1 MNMFCI
7 KCGKPATAG
16 NFCDAC
22 FLKAHDLFML
32 KAKRADVKLCDCGRV
47 FYKRWREHDDDWI
60 KNVVLSCISLEQGA
74 TARTDISWKKI
85 GNKYYVRV
93 VATGKI
99 KPCKTAKTEEQQMI
113 VVVKKTMCDRCTKIS
128 GNYYEAVVQVRP
140 RDKQL
145 LESVLEELN
154 SKNISGVYETEHGYD
169 IRLINKK
176 LAGNVIRSA
185 KELGLA
191 VKKSQKLIG
200 SKDGR
205 KLYRDFYS
213 IKRKG

>member
-16 NFCDAC
+16 NFCDSC
-22 FLKAHDLFML
+22 FLKAHDLFSL
-32 KAKRADVKLCDCGRV
+32 KSRADMKLCDCGRF
-47 FYKRWREHDDDWI
+47 FYKRWHEPDDDWI
-60 KNVVLSCISLEQGA
+60 KNVVLSCVSLEQGA
-74 TARTDISWKKI
+74 TAKTDILWKKT

-99 KPCKTAKTEEQQMI
+99 KPCKTEKIEEHQMI
-113 VVVKKTMCDRCTKIS
+113 IVIKKSSCDRCTRIS

-140 RDKQL
+140 KDRQL

-154 SKNISGVYETEHGYD
+154 RKNISGVHETEHGYD
-169 IRLINKK
+169 IRLMNKK

-213 IKRKG
+213 IKRKE

>member
-16 NFCDAC
+16 NFCDPC
-22 FLKAHDLFML
+22 FLKAHDLFTL
-32 KAKRADVKLCDCGRV
+32 KAKRADMKLCDCGRF
-47 FYKRWREHDDDWI
+47 FYKRWREPDDDWI
-60 KNVVLSCISLEQGA
+60 KNVVLSCVSFSSPG
-74 TARTDISWKKI
+74 RTDISWKKT

-99 KPCKTAKTEEQQMI
+99 RPCKTAKTEEHQMI
-113 VVVKKTMCDRCTKIS
+113 IVIKKSSCDRCTKIS

-140 RDKQL
+140 KDRQL

-154 SKNISGVYETEHGYD
+154 RKNISGVYETEHGYD
-169 IRLINKK
+169 IRLMNKK

-213 IKRKG
+213 IKRKE